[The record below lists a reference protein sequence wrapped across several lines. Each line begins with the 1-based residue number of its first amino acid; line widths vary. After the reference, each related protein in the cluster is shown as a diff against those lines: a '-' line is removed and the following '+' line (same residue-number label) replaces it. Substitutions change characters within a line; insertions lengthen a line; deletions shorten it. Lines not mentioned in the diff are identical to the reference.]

1 MVALQKQ
8 SAKATFEYPGPITYA
23 DWLELGEEAGQRI
36 ELWNGELVEL
46 TTPDGVH
53 QEISLAF
60 TLAFAPIVKSIPGA
74 KLFYKFGV
82 KFSKTTVVEPDI
94 LILTGKAGGRYTRH
108 AIEGPP
114 DFILEIISPTGRK
127 RDLVQK
133 TALYAAEGVPEY
145 WVVDV
150 DRRIVLVG
158 NLREGDYE
166 RTIVAEGQ
174 VACQALGDAMID
186 ISFLATIG
194 DDLPEESEGAGSNT

>member
-1 MVALQKQ
+1 MVALQNQ
-8 SAKATFEYPGPITYA
+8 PPSTVLEYPGPITYS
-23 DWLELGEEAGQRI
+23 DWLELDEDAGRRI

-46 TTPDGVH
+46 TIPDGVH

-60 TLAFAPIVKSIPGA
+60 TLAFAPFVKSIPGA
-74 KLFYKFGV
+74 KLFYEFGV
-82 KFSKTTVVEPDI
+82 RFSNTTVVEPDI
-94 LILTGKAGGRYTRH
+94 LIVTGKAGGKYTRR

-114 DFILEIISPTGRK
+114 DLILEIISPNGRK

-133 TALYAAEGVPEY
+133 SALYAAEGVPEY
-145 WVVDV
+145 WIVDV

-166 RTIVAEGQ
+166 RTIVSDGSI
-174 VACQALGDAMID
+174 ACQALGGAMID

-194 DDLPEESEGAGSNT
+194 ADLAEASDASSDQA